1 MNQNIKDKLS
11 DLLNNPTIDEQ
22 TMLVGLKKILH
33 EEDASAAIIKDSQ
46 SLMEL
51 VSANLDKIKQGT
63 NQQQSIQTGFE
74 DFDNKFG
81 GFGLGEFI
89 VIGGRPGMGKTQF
102 LVQMALALSKQ
113 HAVLYFTYDLSEY
126 HLSNRFMSAVADLP
140 IDHLLFGDLTTAEKE
155 LLTQETEKLKAH
167 KIFINDS
174 CHSSI
179 ANLRALIEQNIKEH
193 QVEVVMIDYIQMFTA
208 KRSRQT
214 RDLEVAY
221 ITRELK
227 SIAKDFN
234 VCIIATSQLSRSVE
248 TRGGDKRPSLS
259 DLRESG
265 AIEQDADKVLFIYRP
280 EYYGLMYDENGF
292 SSKGIVEINMAK
304 NRNGRLGEIQ
314 LMRKPTLTGFVP
326 FEGQPSVFSFEHDRL
341 DEIEETPF

>member
-1 MNQNIKDKLS
+1 
-11 DLLNNPTIDEQ
+11 
-22 TMLVGLKKILH
+22 
-33 EEDASAAIIKDSQ
+33 
-46 SLMEL
+46 
-51 VSANLDKIKQGT
+51 
-63 NQQQSIQTGFE
+63 
-74 DFDNKFG
+74 
-81 GFGLGEFI
+81 
-89 VIGGRPGMGKTQF
+89 
-102 LVQMALALSKQ
+102 
-113 HAVLYFTYDLSEY
+113 
-126 HLSNRFMSAVADLP
+126 
-140 IDHLLFGDLTTAEKE
+140 
-155 LLTQETEKLKAH
+155 
-167 KIFINDS
+167 
-174 CHSSI
+174 
-179 ANLRALIEQNIKEH
+179 
-193 QVEVVMIDYIQMFTA
+193 MFTA

-292 SSKGIVEINMAK
+292 SSKGIVEIIMAK

-314 LMRKPTLTGFVP
+314 LIRKTTLTGFVP
-326 FEGQPSVFSFEHDRL
+326 F
-341 DEIEETPF
+341 